1 MQNTVPTNH
10 FDETFLG
17 MLDSLK
23 IKPKDK
29 NIEDRLPSGKERLEA
44 NLKELKKKFQNAEG
58 QVKFNYLMELSN
70 IEAQLKNLSN

>member
-10 FDETFLG
+10 FDKTFLG

-29 NIEDRLPSGKERLEA
+29 NIKDRLPSGKESLEA

-58 QVKFNYLMELSN
+58 QVKFNYLMELSS